1 MESKQ
6 MLNKLTTTTSW
17 MVASLLAATSAFAQ
31 DNTPAPTKCRPQKSF
46 EQGHELSQ
54 SQMMAAYNAPAR
66 IDVRGAWDF
75 YATGTFIYW
84 DAMQENMELGIT
96 VPNGSANLLAGA
108 TANPGNIVNMDF
120 DYKPG
125 FKVGLGM
132 NFDYDNWDAY
142 AEYTWLHG
150 TDSVSSNAP
159 VDGAIW
165 AFPGHAGLPTGSV
178 SFNSGAQNWNLKLDF
193 ADLMLGR
200 SYYVGTKLSFRPYVG
215 ARGAWIRQN
224 TAATFVNT
232 GVGTVGTAGT
242 LTLVDRSISWG
253 VGPSLGLDSSWM
265 LGYGLRVYGVGS
277 ADLLYSRYNVSTS
290 QAFTVSGVV
299 TQQFKVKQHHIDYLR
314 PHMNLEM
321 GFGWGS
327 YFDNNNWHIDLAAS
341 YGFQAFFDQNMT
353 RHYTNGT
360 TAASSTAP
368 NGNLYVHGLNAQV
381 RLDF

>member
-1 MESKQ
+1 MS
-6 MLNKLTTTTSW
+6 NKFATTTSW

-46 EQGHELSQ
+46 EQGHELTQ

-75 YATGTFIYW
+75 YVTGTFIYW
-84 DAMQENMELGIT
+84 EAMQENMELGIAT
-96 VPNGSANLLAGA
+96 EGSGALIAGA
-108 TANPGNIVNMDF
+108 TANPGQVINMNV

-142 AEYTWLHG
+142 AEYTWFHG
-150 TDSVSSNAP
+150 TTNTSSN
-159 VDGAIW
+159 GLTGGRIL
-165 AFPGHAGLPTGSV
+165 AFPGQPGLPSAGTTYSTA
-178 SFNSGAQNWNLKLDF
+178 AQSWNLKMDF
-193 ADLMLGR
+193 ADLMLAR
-200 SYYVGTKLSFRPYVG
+200 SYYVGTKLAFRPFVG

-224 TAATFVNT
+224 TSASFT
-232 GVGTVGTAGT
+232 GVSTAGT
-242 LTLVDRSISWG
+242 LATVDRSISWG
-253 VGPSLGLDSSWM
+253 VGPSVGLDTSWM
-265 LGYGLRVYGVGS
+265 LGYGLRISGVAS
-277 ADLLYSRYNVSTS
+277 ADLLYTRYNLSTA
-290 QAFTVSGVV
+290 QTFANTTGVV
-299 TQQFKVKQHHIDYLR
+299 TGQFNVNQHHIDYLR

-341 YGFQAFFDQNMT
+341 YGFQAFWDQNMT

-360 TAASSTAP
+360 AQASSNAP